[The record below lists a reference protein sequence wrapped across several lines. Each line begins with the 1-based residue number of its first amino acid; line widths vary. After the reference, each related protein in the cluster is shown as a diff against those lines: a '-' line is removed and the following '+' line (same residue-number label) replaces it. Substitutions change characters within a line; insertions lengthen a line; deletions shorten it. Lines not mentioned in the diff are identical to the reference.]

1 MAGRKKVPVAIIEA
15 RGKSNPAS
23 REERERRRDAELKL
37 AAEMHE
43 CKPPGFIEEDE
54 ERAARF
60 VELAAMIRG
69 IMPDNFGAPDADCLG
84 RYVVAQSQYER
95 LTALIDHEMGKPEI
109 GLDNL
114 RRLKLMQSDAFSQAT
129 KTASELG
136 LTVTSR
142 CKLVIPGN
150 GKQDQDDDF

>member
-1 MAGRKKVPVAIIEA
+1 MAGRKKLPVDLIEA

-37 AAEMHE
+37 AADMHE
-43 CKPPGFIEEDE
+43 CKPPAFIEEDE

-60 VELAAMIRG
+60 VELSAMIRG

-95 LTALIDHEMGKPEI
+95 LTALIDYEMGKPEI
-109 GLDNL
+109 DLDNL
-114 RRLKLMQSDAFSQAT
+114 RRLKLMQSDAFGQAT

>member
-23 REERERRRDAELKL
+23 REERERRRDAELHL
-37 AAEMHE
+37 AEGMHE
-43 CKPPGFIEEDE
+43 CPPPAFIAGDEDRT
-54 ERAARF
+54 ERF
-60 VELAAMIRG
+60 LDLAAMLTR

-84 RYVVAQSQYER
+84 RYVVAQSQFEAFTER
-95 LTALIDHEMGKPEI
+95 IDAAMASKDP
-109 GLDNL
+109 DFKDM
-114 RRLKLMQSDAFSQAT
+114 RRLQLMQSDAFMRAT

-142 CKLVIPGN
+142 CKLVVPGD